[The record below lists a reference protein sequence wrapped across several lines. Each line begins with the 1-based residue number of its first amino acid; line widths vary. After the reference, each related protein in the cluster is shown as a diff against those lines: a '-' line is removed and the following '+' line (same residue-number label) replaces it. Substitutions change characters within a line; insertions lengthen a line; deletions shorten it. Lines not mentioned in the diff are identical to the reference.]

1 MAFQKDR
8 FYDLYYSI
16 FSFFIFYLFL
26 IIEDTYNSS
35 EVDDNTLYVSAD
47 KIHGVVKSSE
57 EASEILFKWFNDNLM
72 KINIGKC
79 HLLVSIKNTLKKKKK
94 KREIL
99 T

>member
-94 KREIL
+94 KGNF
-99 T
+99 